1 MQISRILKFKP
12 VPGTPTNPLLR
23 QILRWVVWSQIPSKK
38 KRILL
43 DSFRNMALGLQTL
56 SVVTLTFL
64 SGIGQVNGTSQN
76 HVWAGASHPKLTW
89 KA

>member
-1 MQISRILKFKP
+1 M
-12 VPGTPTNPLLR
+12 
-23 QILRWVVWSQIPSKK
+23 WSQIPSKK